1 MKLVLARRCLRCV
14 APALLAALALAA
26 PHRAFADAEPG
37 AIAGEVVSKPQKLRA
52 GVVVHVEKASGPFRP
67 PTQPVVMDQK
77 GMKFVPRVLPLLRG
91 TTVNF
96 LNSDAVRHNV
106 FTPDGDKY
114 NLGSW
119 PTGEAKAKVFPKAG
133 VYRQLCNVHPEM
145 EAFIVVLDNPF
156 FAVTDDTGH
165 FRIEGVPPGTYT
177 LTTWSEKLAPGS
189 VQITVV
195 AGQSV
200 TAKLELAK
208 P

>member
-1 MKLVLARRCLRCV
+1 MNLVLARRRLRRSAC
-14 APALLAALALAA
+14 AWLAALALAA
-26 PHRAFADAEPG
+26 PHLAFADAAQG
-37 AIAGEVVSKPQKLRA
+37 AISGEVVSKPQKLRA
-52 GVVVHVEKASGPFRP
+52 GVLVHVEKASGPFRP
-67 PTQPVVMDQK
+67 PAQPVVMDQK
-77 GMKFVPRVLPLLRG
+77 GMKFVPRLLPILRG

-96 LNSDAVRHNV
+96 LNSDSVRHNV

-119 PTGEAKAKVFPKAG
+119 PTGEAKPLIFPKSG

-156 FAVTDDTGH
+156 FAVTDDAGH

-177 LTTWSEKLAPGS
+177 LTTWSDKLAPGS
-189 VQITVV
+189 VQVTVV
-195 AGQSV
+195 AGQPV
-200 TAKLELAK
+200 TTKLELAK